1 MRDGG
6 GRHRA
11 LSGQRGELEPARTG
25 ASRTTEPDDPYLQ
38 YRAWVRDGR
47 PVIELE
53 SEGEADG

>member
-11 LSGQRGELEPARTG
+11 LSGQRGELEAARPG
-25 ASRTTEPDDPYLQ
+25 SSRTTESDDPYLQ

-47 PVIELE
+47 PVIEHG
-53 SEGEADG
+53 SEGETDE

>member
-11 LSGQRGELEPARTG
+11 VSGQHGELEARTG
-25 ASRTTEPDDPYLQ
+25 SPRPTDPDDPYLQ

-47 PVIELE
+47 PALPLE
-53 SEGEADG
+53 SDGEADE